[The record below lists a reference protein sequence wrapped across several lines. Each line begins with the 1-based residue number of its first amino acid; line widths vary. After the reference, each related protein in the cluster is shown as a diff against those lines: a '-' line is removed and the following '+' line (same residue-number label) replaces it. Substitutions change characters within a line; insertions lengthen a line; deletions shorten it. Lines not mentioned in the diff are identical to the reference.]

1 LQQLIQFDHREGS
14 APDRLDDA
22 ISESGV
28 EAFLLGHGEDAA
40 RLLDD
45 ARRENPLDSVPP
57 ENRPYASLV
66 AAYVVAGRVDRAQA
80 LMAEFQRVVSSEIR
94 TQGGEFPLAQAYL
107 ALARKDGAT
116 ALSNARLAQDRF
128 ACLLCVTFE
137 QARAFELLQQPDSA
151 IIAYERIV
159 NLPSMDNEER
169 HLTYPAALRR
179 LGELYDNKGDRKKA
193 LEYDGRLVDLWKDAD
208 PELQGVIRDVRRR
221 MAELAGEPPRR

>member
-1 LQQLIQFDHREGS
+1 
-14 APDRLDDA
+14 
-22 ISESGV
+22 
-28 EAFLLGHGEDAA
+28 
-40 RLLDD
+40 
-45 ARRENPLDSVPP
+45 
-57 ENRPYASLV
+57 
-66 AAYVVAGRVDRAQA
+66 
-80 LMAEFQRVVSSEIR
+80 
-94 TQGGEFPLAQAYL
+94 LAQE
-107 ALARKDGAT
+107 
-116 ALSNARLAQDRF
+116 RF
-128 ACLLCVTFE
+128 ACLLCVTLE